1 MARREYKGA
10 ATPTTITSSIT
21 NSATTVT
28 VADATNWPTGS
39 FSFVI
44 DPGLAGEEKILATSR
59 SGTIVTITTRGYDNT
74 SASSHTTGAVTY
86 PVPTAIDFDEANNLV
101 NTIGTLGTGVATF
114 LQTPTSANLATAVTN
129 ETGSGSLVFG
139 TSPTLSLPII
149 DNFILGYSTT
159 ATAAGT
165 TTLTNASNNQ
175 QLFTGSTT
183 QTVTM
188 PVATTMTVGT
198 RYLIENNSTGV
209 VTVQSSGA
217 NAIVAIPSGVSV
229 KVTSILNS
237 GTTAASWDY
246 EYVGF
251 NAITGTGSLV
261 LGTAP
266 TIATP
271 VITQGT
277 STPSF
282 TSNAYTVV
290 AGDAGQFLLASNS
303 TTAGTINIPTDATY
317 AFPNGTQIH
326 IQQTGTGQLTVQAT
340 TSGTT
345 TVTSNG
351 ATAAA
356 PKIRAQ
362 YSVCTLQ
369 KNATNS
375 WTIYGDIA

>member
-1 MARREYKGA
+1 MSRREYKGA
-10 ATPTTITSSIT
+10 ATPTTLSASIT
-21 NSATTVT
+21 NSATSLTIT
-28 VADATNWPTGS
+28 DSTNWPTGS
-39 FSFVI
+39 FSLVI

-59 SGTIVTITTRGYDNT
+59 TGTTVTLTTRGYDNT
-74 SASSHTTGAVTY
+74 TASSHTSGAVIY
-86 PVPTAIDFDEANNLV
+86 PVPTAVDFDEANAHVNSTAGTTGIHGLSGALV
-101 NTIGTLGTGVATF
+101 GTTDTQTLTNKTI
-114 LQTPTSANLATAVTN
+114 
-129 ETGSGSLVFG
+129 
-139 TSPTLSLPII
+139 SLPLI
-149 DNFILGYSTT
+149 DNPILGYTTT

-175 QLFTGSTT
+175 QLFTGTTT

-188 PVATTMTVGT
+188 PVASTMTVGA

-209 VTVQSSGA
+209 VTIQSSGA
-217 NAIVAIPSGVSV
+217 NTIVALPSNMSV
-229 KVTSILNS
+229 KVTCILAS

-251 NAITGTGSLV
+251 NAITGTGSAV
-261 LGTAP
+261 LSTTP
-266 TIATP
+266 TITTP

-290 AGDAGQFLLASNS
+290 STDAGQFLLASNS
-303 TTAGTINIPTDATY
+303 STAGTVNIPTDATY
-317 AFPNGTQIH
+317 AFANGTQIH
-326 IQQTGTGQLTVQAT
+326 IQQTGSGQLTIQAA

-345 TVTSNG
+345 TVVSNG

-362 YSVCTLQ
+362 YSVATLM
-369 KNATNS
+369 KTSTNN
-375 WTIYGDIA
+375 WTVYGDIA